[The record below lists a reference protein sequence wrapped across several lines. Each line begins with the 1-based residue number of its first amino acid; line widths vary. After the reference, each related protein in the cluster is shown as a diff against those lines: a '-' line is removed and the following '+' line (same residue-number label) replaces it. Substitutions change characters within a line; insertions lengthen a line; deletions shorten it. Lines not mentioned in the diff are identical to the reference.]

1 MPTGPHKTLSLFLS
15 TLNERTLPQLVADH
29 LSLQGHETVVVTDG
43 PGDGGRDIHS
53 QKTGSK
59 FLTQCKHHASFTK
72 TVSSKEISE
81 LPMAMVKLG
90 IKQGLFVTNSKI
102 SPQAKR
108 EFIDS
113 YPGLTLSFID
123 GLTLARIV
131 LDSAILRALWIN
143 GTSASEVNRAVS
155 FVVIARDMVLD
166 RPFRLLDTSEY
177 ATEIRQLIENT
188 NLEVRISA
196 GTACSLESMPKYA
209 PPARRTIS
217 EFGNHISG
225 LGIVVRGPS
234 VLQGLERI
242 IDQVQRTIATSL
254 GQNTHVAV
262 RATRPS
268 LIPLGGPHAGA
279 VISVDTAVLPTLR
292 CGPGSTAESESEHLW
307 PGDRW
312 HAPQRLSG
320 SIAHAVGWFHP
331 KLNAILDI
339 NLPHRMDADTR
350 SREDL
355 FDEDRLQ
362 WCIDS
367 LFILAPP
374 ERVQLDEH
382 QGGPPL
388 NPSLNISWPDG
399 RIIAAWL
406 HPYLVSNFVS
416 LSIEPDVEEADE
428 DPFAPQIE
436 TFKEAIRNVSTW
448 CSATPDIELIPSEK
462 ARHML
467 AAVGFHLLPSTPF
480 MGFGSI
486 DLLRGTLPSPLST
499 QQRELFCSICW
510 WLPSQ
515 AKTIDEALMFIRTN
529 CASKDVIY
537 EIDSSTNRKPGS
549 YIICKVQG
557 PTGQPECS
565 TREIL
570 DFWEP
575 DLTAHIERIELLF
588 REAGFVATRDSE
600 RYWSEELF
608 VDFSIA

>member
-1 MPTGPHKTLSLFLS
+1 M
-15 TLNERTLPQLVADH
+15 NERTLPQLVADY

-53 QKTGSK
+53 QNSGSN
-59 FLTQCKHHASFTK
+59 FLTQCKYHAALKK

-108 EFIDS
+108 EFIDN

-131 LDSAILRALWIN
+131 LDSAILRALWVS

-155 FVVIARDMVLD
+155 FVVIARDMLLD
-166 RPFRLLDTSEY
+166 RPIRLRESSEY
-177 ATEIRQLIENT
+177 ATEIRQLIENA
-188 NLEVRISA
+188 NLELQISA

-234 VLQGLERI
+234 VLQSLDRI
-242 IDQVQRTIATSL
+242 IDQVQRAIAASL

-262 RATRPS
+262 RTARPS

-279 VISVDTAVLPTLR
+279 VISFDTAMPSTLR
-292 CGPGSTAESESEHLW
+292 CGPGSAVESEHEYLW

-320 SIAHAVGWFHP
+320 SIAHAVGWFNP

-355 FDEDRLQ
+355 FDEDRIR

-374 ERVQLDEH
+374 ERVQLNEH

-388 NPSLNISWPDG
+388 PPSLNISWPDG

-428 DPFAPQIE
+428 DPFALHIE
-436 TFKEAIRNVSTW
+436 TFKEAIRNISNW
-448 CSATPDIELIPSEK
+448 CSATPDIELVPSEK

-480 MGFGSI
+480 MAFRSI
-486 DLLRGTLPSPLST
+486 DLLRGALPSPFST
-499 QQRELFCSICW
+499 QQRELFFSICW
-510 WLPSQ
+510 WLPPQ
-515 AKTIDEALMFIRTN
+515 ARTINEALTFLRTN
-529 CASKDVIY
+529 YSSEDVTY
-537 EIDSSTNRKPGS
+537 QIDSNPNRKPGS

-557 PTGQPECS
+557 PTGRPECS
-565 TREIL
+565 TREML
-570 DFWEP
+570 DSWEP
-575 DLTAHIERIELLF
+575 NLTAHTERIESLF
-588 REAGFVATRDSE
+588 REGGFVATRDSE

-608 VDFSIA
+608 VDFSLA